1 MSEDQKKEMR
11 DQLTK
16 ATVARKRLVEVAAWL
31 AHHDEIKG
39 SDPYCSPR
47 LLAELLNKSLE
58 QLDFALDQFESFMKD
73 GCEISEKATVLLAE
87 FRQNDANYLNERIG
101 ELHYHAKLHEGELC
115 AKLNRA
121 RIGGMIEVLS
131 RMGLE
136 VVCDWDSCTKKAT
149 IFTKGDFEILQKVK
163 KEGK

>member
-1 MSEDQKKEMR
+1 MSEEQKKEMR

-39 SDPYCSPR
+39 SDPYLSPR
-47 LLAELLNKSLE
+47 FLAALLNKSLD
-58 QLDFALDQFESFMKD
+58 QLYFALDQFESFMEY
-73 GCEISEKATVLLAE
+73 GCEISEGATVLLAE

-136 VVCDWDSCTKKAT
+136 VFCDWDSCTKKAT
-149 IFTKGDFEILQKVK
+149 IVTKGDFEFLQKVK
-163 KEGK
+163 KGGK

>member
-1 MSEDQKKEMR
+1 MMLEQLEQMR
-11 DQLTK
+11 KQLTK
-16 ATVARKRLVEVAAWL
+16 AAMARKRLVEVAAWL
-31 AHHDEIKG
+31 DRSSEIKG
-39 SDPYCSPR
+39 SDPYLTPHD
-47 LLAELLNKSLE
+47 LAVYIRESVNK
-58 QLDFALDQFESFMKD
+58 LDFALDQFESFMKD